1 MPSDG
6 FWQVAL
12 PYVRQTPAAGPAI
25 AMSSP
30 SPRGHLGD
38 VRGSPGRWRTVPM
51 RQATRN
57 MPFRRDALCAPAARL
72 LVGPGAAR
80 RVAKVGSLHAVRIG
94 APRWAGVASTAS
106 HVGCHLGHDDVCDCL
121 SLLAGHGLHY
131 AAGGL
136 ASFICAASVEG
147 LGRAEVS
154 EVTEHAWRTGQ
165 ALVLTTSSKPHEARA
180 CPGTVR
186 TCAATP
192 RDSFHLLLGCLSALT
207 RRAGAHCAHMQA
219 CLLCFSH
226 GRLLLF
232 SWHLRENVR
241 GSVR

>member
-1 MPSDG
+1 MAHSAHATG
-6 FWQVAL
+6 HAKHAVSQRCL
-12 PYVRQTPAAGPAI
+12 VRTG
-25 AMSSP
+25 
-30 SPRGHLGD
+30 
-38 VRGSPGRWRTVPM
+38 
-51 RQATRN
+51 
-57 MPFRRDALCAPAARL
+57 CAPSRGAWRS
-72 LVGPGAAR
+72 AAR
-80 RVAKVGSLHAVRIG
+80 RQGRELARSAHWCPAVGWSGFA
-94 APRWAGVASTAS
+94 TAS

-131 AAGGL
+131 AAGSL